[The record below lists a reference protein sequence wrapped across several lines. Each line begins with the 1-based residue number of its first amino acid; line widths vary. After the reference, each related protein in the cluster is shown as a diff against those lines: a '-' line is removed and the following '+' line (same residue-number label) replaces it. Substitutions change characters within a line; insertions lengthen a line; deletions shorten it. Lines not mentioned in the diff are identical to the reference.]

1 MSVLFTEKL
10 TGKHI
15 GVFFGT
21 FAPAHLGHYQN
32 IIQAKRET
40 DSCLVIV
47 SGYPG
52 DRGDLVGLSLQKRF
66 RYMRELFAEEENVY
80 VACLDETNIAR
91 YPDGWTDWLVQ
102 AQNLIAQTC
111 AHPEKKISWYVGE
124 PEYEKELK
132 ERTTNNV
139 RLLDRADLPISAT
152 EIREHPLAH
161 WNYITRPFR
170 RHFSTNILVMG
181 SASNGKTTMVRDL
194 ARSFGAPFTLEYAR
208 QYEEESNIRDEELR
222 AHDFHYLAS
231 GMFESNRKTIQSAAN
246 NGLFFADT
254 DVMVTKVYA
263 EHYLDKEHY
272 DILSPT
278 YDLLIQRQKWDLIL
292 VIPPMSP
299 YVNDGTRDMGYSDI
313 ESRWRMHTR
322 FVQEVKN
329 NGLEDK
335 MHIIYGDYCD
345 KKPGY
350 DEHGFY
356 ERYKSCRSIIK
367 DYVKNTQNVDLI

>member
-40 DSCLVIV
+40 DGCLVIV

-52 DRGDLVGLSLQKRF
+52 DRGDAIGLGLQKRF

-80 VACLDETNIAR
+80 VTYLDETTIAR
-91 YPDGWTDWLVQ
+91 YPDGWTDWLKH
-102 AQNLIAQTC
+102 AQQLIESSC
-111 AHPEKKISWYVGE
+111 SHPEKKISWYVGE
-124 PEYEKELK
+124 SEYEKELK
-132 ERTTNNV
+132 ERTDDAV
-139 RLLDRADLPISAT
+139 RLLDRTTLPISAT
-152 EIREHPLAH
+152 EIRERPLAH

-181 SASNGKTTMVRDL
+181 SASNGKTTLVRDL

-231 GMFESNRKTIQSAAN
+231 GQFENNRETIQSAAN
-246 NGLFFADT
+246 NGLFFSDT

-263 EHYLDKEHY
+263 EHYLDGEDY
-272 DILSPT
+272 AALTPT
-278 YDLLIQRQKWDLIL
+278 YDLLIKRQKWDLIL
-292 VIPPMSP
+292 VIPPVTP
-299 YVNDGTRDMGYSDI
+299 YVNDSFRDMSYADDD
-313 ESRWRMHTR
+313 SRWAMHER
-322 FVQEVKN
+322 FIQEIEV
-329 NGLEDK
+329 NGLSDK
-335 MHIIYGDYCD
+335 MHIVAGEASKDSDYD
-345 KKPGY
+345 PI
-350 DEHGFY
+350 GFY
-356 ERYKSCRSIIK
+356 SRYQQARTIVK
-367 DYVKNTQNVDLI
+367 DYIKKTQDVDLV